1 MITLD
6 LPWPPSLN
14 RRIPKLGNRS
24 PEVRQWVAE
33 ADGLFLAT
41 RSTRRTRG
49 VRGPFELEMILDQTR
64 RGRSDLDN
72 RGLKVVLDWL
82 QCCELI
88 DNDALAEKIT
98 LQWGEAPEGAIV
110 RIMPWAPAA

>member
-1 MITLD
+1 M
-6 LPWPPSLN
+6 
-14 RRIPKLGNRS
+14 
-24 PEVRQWVAE
+24 
-33 ADGLFLAT
+33 T

-49 VRGPFELEMILDQTR
+49 IRGPFELDMVLDETR

-82 QCCELI
+82 QRVEII

-98 LQWGEAPEGAIV
+98 LRWGEAPEGARVQIV
-110 RIMPWAPAA
+110 HCAP